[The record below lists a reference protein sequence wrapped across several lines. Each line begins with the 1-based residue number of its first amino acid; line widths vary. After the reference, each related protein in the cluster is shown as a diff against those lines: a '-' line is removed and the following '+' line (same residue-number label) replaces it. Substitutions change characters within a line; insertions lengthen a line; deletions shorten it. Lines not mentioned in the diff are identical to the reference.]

1 MASTISGKYEGPT
14 SSDCRII
21 DFILVP
27 FPVSPVKTH
36 DPPELHQTQISCQAC
51 SLLSYKACIFRSNQR
66 RVHAKTGALRTNT
79 FCNPQRNPANKST
92 IHWTIY
98 KGEIC
103 DMHSSL
109 RPTSRVLRGD
119 PEILHEKP
127 YTHNPRFTIMSF
139 IHSKAAT
146 TFDLPTPNCSL
157 PQETSASLLRWPSG
171 WRKDN
176 LPLPIYDVESLKSD
190 IPFLHPW
197 PGKSAKMGRLSHK
210 LCERPP
216 SAYPHNHPWARN
228 RQNGGV
234 QYKEQAEL

>member
-1 MASTISGKYEGPT
+1 MASTINGKYEGPT

-51 SLLSYKACIFRSNQR
+51 SLLSYKACIFRGNQR
-66 RVHAKTGALRTNT
+66 GVHAKTGALRTNT

-119 PEILHEKP
+119 TEILHEKP

-157 PQETSASLLRWPSG
+157 PQETSAGLLRWPSG

-176 LPLPIYDVESLKSD
+176 LPLPICDVESLKSD
-190 IPFLHPW
+190 IPFRPSIPDLEKVQTRAGYLTNYVRDPQVPTHITIPEQGTGRMVVC
-197 PGKSAKMGRLSHK
+197 GKMDSK
-210 LCERPP
+210 
-216 SAYPHNHPWARN
+216 
-228 RQNGGV
+228 
-234 QYKEQAEL
+234 